1 MLAKEVM
8 KSWADGGVLYTLFR
22 MREKDFF
29 ILLDEKS

>member
-22 MREKDFF
+22 MREKDFLF
-29 ILLDEKS
+29 S